1 MYGSVYKMPVNEL
14 KTKGRKVYVGM
25 SGGVDSSVS
34 AAILKEQGYDV
45 TGVFIKVWQ
54 PDSTDCGW
62 KDERRDAMRVAAVL
76 DIPFKTFDFSEKYKK
91 EVVDYMISEYK
102 AGRTPNPD
110 VMCNRYVK
118 FGSFLEQA
126 INDGVDYVA
135 TGHYAQ
141 NIYNKELGFYE
152 MHEGADSNK
161 DQSYFLWTLTQS
173 DLKHTLFPVGAFQKD
188 EVRKLAEKYKLPVFD
203 KKDSQGVCFIGHL
216 DMKEFLKE
224 HIDVKKGDVLDTD
237 GNVLGEH
244 DGVEL
249 YTEGERHGFKVF
261 VKTTDNEPYYIVKK
275 DLKNNTLTVQAESDY
290 KCVGECGPAGSHG
303 DGVHEI
309 NISKLSFTSEEYI
322 KEIEQN
328 DSNTDKYKGEDK
340 INSQKIDLNL
350 KLRLRYRQSKISGT
364 LSEINLDKKTA
375 KLKLNEVQ
383 KAIPYGQSA
392 VFYLDNKCIGGG
404 VIEMI

>member
-1 MYGSVYKMPVNEL
+1 MTVNKL
-14 KTKGRKVYVGM
+14 KTNGKKVYVGM

-126 INDGVDYVA
+126 IADGVDYVA

-141 NIYNKELGFYE
+141 NIYDDKKGVYE
-152 MHEGADSNK
+152 MLEGADSNK
-161 DQSYFLWTLTQS
+161 DQSYFLWTLTQV
-173 DLKHTLFPVGAFQKD
+173 DLEHALFPVGGFQKD

-224 HIDVKKGDVLDTD
+224 HISVKKGDVLDTD
-237 GNVLGEH
+237 GNVIGEH

-261 VKTTDNEPYYIVKK
+261 VKRTDNEPYYIVKK
-275 DLKNNTLTVQAESDY
+275 DLNSNTLTVQAESDY
-290 KCVGECGPAGSHG
+290 KCTGTCGPDGSHG
-303 DGVHEI
+303 DEI
-309 NISKLSFTSEEYI
+309 QEVNISKLSFTSEEYI
-322 KEIEQN
+322 KEIARNYKDDKSKHE
-328 DSNTDKYKGEDK
+328 DSG
-340 INSQKIDLNL
+340 
-350 KLRLRYRQSKISGT
+350 
-364 LSEINLDKKTA
+364 
-375 KLKLNEVQ
+375 
-383 KAIPYGQSA
+383 
-392 VFYLDNKCIGGG
+392 
-404 VIEMI
+404 

>member
-1 MYGSVYKMPVNEL
+1 MNPATSI
-14 KTKGRKVYVGM
+14 KGKKVYVGM

-76 DIPFKTFDFSEKYKK
+76 DIPFKTFDFSEKYKN

-126 INDGVDYVA
+126 IKDQVDYVA

-141 NIYNKELGFYE
+141 NIFNEELGFYE
-152 MHEGADSNK
+152 MHEGADANK

-173 DLKHTLFPVGAFQKD
+173 DLKHTLFPVGGFQKN
-188 EVRKLAEKYKLPVFD
+188 EVRKLAEKYSLPVFD

-224 HIDVKKGDVLDTD
+224 HIDVKKGDVLDMS
-237 GNVLGEH
+237 GNVIGEH
-244 DGVEL
+244 EGVEL

-261 VKTTDNEPYYIVKK
+261 VKTTDNEPYYIVRK

-290 KCVGECGPAGSHG
+290 KCVGDCGPAGTHG
-303 DGVHEI
+303 DEVHEVS
-309 NISKLSFTSEEYI
+309 ISKLSFTSEEYI
-322 KEIEQN
+322 KEIVQD
-328 DSNTDKYKGEDK
+328 DSNNEQDKGEDK
-340 INSQKIDLNL
+340 INSQEIDLKL

-375 KLKLNEVQ
+375 KLKLDEAQ
-383 KAIPYGQSA
+383 KTIPYGQSA